1 MYQNETE
8 ETMQISVIPEPKK
21 IIEDLGGAAKAAVIE
36 RKINQDL
43 REEEYRLQ
51 LKKEG
56 ISIAGGSERACLYAE
71 ATLEQLKLQFPQ
83 SLPCLTIEDE
93 PSHPWRAFHIDC
105 ARHFFPTDELKKM
118 IKMCAHFKMNRFH
131 WHFMDD
137 QGWRIECNRYPLL
150 HQIGAVRRGDHFGCW
165 NSEEIEDRYYTRD
178 EVRGIVSFCDSLG
191 IEVVPEVDMPG
202 HATAILAAYPEL
214 GCKGERLEVATKQG
228 IFWDILCCGKEE
240 VFTFIENVLDDLM
253 ELFPSKYF
261 HIGGDE
267 APKERWKNCP
277 LCQKR
282 MEEERL
288 TSVQQLQGYM
298 ENRITAYLKEKGR
311 TAIVWNEAANGGNL
325 DSDTIVQLWIEE
337 KEHMV
342 KLHLEHGGKAII
354 SPVKNCY
361 CDYPYGMTS
370 LEAVY
375 QLDDYPAELAGAE
388 VRILGTECLAWTEY
402 IRDSGKLETMCWPR
416 YAASAE
422 VGWCGRERPGYSS
435 FEKRLK
441 VLLPVFE
448 KYGIQITDES
458 GWVPQEEE
466 ARRQKEEFQKNFGE
480 GSQEEL
486 EKVKEEI

>member
-1 MYQNETE
+1 
-8 ETMQISVIPEPKK
+8 MQISIIPEPKR
-21 IIEDLGGAAKAAVIE
+21 IIEGEEGIADAAVKE
-36 RKINQDL
+36 RKIT
-43 REEEYRLQ
+43 RELQKEEYRLQ
-51 LKKEG
+51 LKKDG
-56 ISIAGGSERACLYAE
+56 IFIAGGSEKACLYAE
-71 ATLEQLKLQFPQ
+71 TTLEQLQIQ
-83 SLPCLTIEDE
+83 CHENLPCLTIEDE
-93 PSHPWRAFHIDC
+93 PSHPWRGFHIDC
-105 ARHFFPTDELKKM
+105 ARHFFPVDELKKM
-118 IKMCAHFKMNRFH
+118 IRMCAHFKLNKFH

-137 QGWRIECNRYPLL
+137 QGWRIECRRYPLL
-150 HQIGAVRRGDHFGCW
+150 HQIGAVRKGDYFGCCH
-165 NSEEIEDRYYTRD
+165 SEEIEDRYYTRD
-178 EVRGIVSFCDSLG
+178 EVKDIVSFCDSLG

-214 GCKGERLEVATKQG
+214 GCRGKKMEVAVKQG

-267 APKERWKNCP
+267 APKERWRNCP

-288 TSVQQLQGYM
+288 TNLQQLQGYL
-298 ENRITAYLKEKGR
+298 ENRIVAYLKKRGR

-325 DSDTIVQLWIEE
+325 DPDTIVQLWIDD

-342 KLHLEHGGKAII
+342 KYHMEKGGKAII

-361 CDYPYGMTS
+361 CDYPYGSHS
-370 LEAVY
+370 LEDVY
-375 QLDDYPAELAGAE
+375 QLDDRPEELAGAGDK
-388 VRILGTECLAWTEY
+388 ILGTECLAWTEF
-402 IRDSGKLETMCWPR
+402 IRDAGKLETMCWPR

-422 VGWCGRERPGYSS
+422 VGWCGSTRPGYAS

-448 KYGIQITDES
+448 KYGIQITEES
-458 GWVPQEEE
+458 GWNPSEEE
-466 ARRQKEEFQKNFGE
+466 AKRQIEEFQKNFGE
-480 GSQEEL
+480 ESEAELKKVQEE
-486 EKVKEEI
+486 I